1 MQCNNG
7 YKLTEGTATCLTR
20 QRTSGTLPRCEG
32 MLIVAVVEVNSYTVV
47 IVRSNVDLE
56 GNNEDKLETVDKGFN
71 IA

>member
-1 MQCNNG
+1 
-7 YKLTEGTATCLTR
+7 
-20 QRTSGTLPRCEG
+20 